1 MYSIEFEK
9 KIVLFTDDD
18 QKKVQIEERKD
29 KIDALMGEISEITK
43 LTGEINNL
51 VDIQGES
58 VDKLEENVEKSKEVA
73 TQAHKEIKLADKYL
87 TKRNITIFCASI
99 TVGAVT
105 GGGALAVIGLN
116 AIGGIASG
124 IIGTGVTILTN
135 KGLSNL

>member
-58 VDKLEENVEKSKEVA
+58 VDKLEENIDKSKEA
-73 TQAHKEIKLADKYL
+73 TIEAHKEIKLADKYL
-87 TKRNITIFCASI
+87 TKRNMAIFCASL
-99 TVGAVT
+99 TLGVVT
-105 GGGALAVIGLN
+105 GGGALTLIGLN

-124 IIGTGVTILTN
+124 IIGTGVTVLTN